1 MGFSVFMWSAMW
13 VIQLIV
19 SLCGVQWVSVSVEHN
34 VGFSVCEHDVEFQ
47 CLCGAWCGV
56 SVSVWSMMLVSV
68 FMWSTVWVSVSV
80 WSMVWIF
87 SVCVEHGVGVS
98 VCVEHGVGFSV
109 CVEHGVGFSVCVE
122 QGVHCLLS
130 LGTGTA
136 SPRVMHRSFTKP

>member
-47 CLCGAWCGV
+47 C
-56 SVSVWSMMLVSV
+56 
-68 FMWSTVWVSVSV
+68 
-80 WSMVWIF
+80 
-87 SVCVEHGVGVS
+87 VEHD
-98 VCVEHGVGFSV
+98 VGFSV

-122 QGVHCLLS
+122 CGVDFQCLC
-130 LGTGTA
+130 GAWCG
-136 SPRVMHRSFTKP
+136 F